1 MICTI
6 SSRGSPLPPGHW
18 CEAFN
23 FTSAALAE
31 PVIATAT
38 TMAVVE
44 MSARIVLVIVRFLP
58 LAYSSAGTAA
68 QSARLLLSGNTSP
81 GWPACPALHTRFAK
95 VHACSE
101 ILHAHKIGRAHV

>member
-31 PVIATAT
+31 PAIATAT

-44 MSARIVLVIVRFLP
+44 MSARIVLVLVRVFVIVRFLP

-81 GWPACPALHTRFAK
+81 GWPACPALHTN
-95 VHACSE
+95 
-101 ILHAHKIGRAHV
+101 GRAACRERVGTSV